1 MNHLKK
7 KTLKRKPLL
16 NQCKGLSFEDCELTI
31 LRSAVDKAEKIQ
43 GMKSVN
49 SEEIKKMISIVEA
62 FIRNK
67 KLICYGGT
75 AINNI
80 LPKQSQFYN
89 KDVEIPD
96 YDFFSAN
103 ALKDC
108 KELCDIFAK
117 EGFEEVEGK
126 SGQHHGTYKV
136 FVNFIPIADITS
148 IPRELFKSLT
158 NESIKVASILYAP
171 ANYLRMGM
179 YLELSRPNGDI
190 SRWEKV
196 LKRLSLLNQ
205 FYPLKATK
213 CHEVDFQR
221 TMENESLMNE
231 IYQNV
236 KQTLVDQGVVF
247 FGGYALS
254 QYSKYMPKE
263 FQRKV
268 NQIPDFDVFVEN
280 PQSVAEIVKERLE
293 DIHVKNVTIIRH
305 EAVGELVAM
314 HYEIRVGKEM
324 ICFIYEPIACH
335 SYNVIQDSGYK
346 IKIATIDT
354 IMSFYLAFIYIN
366 RPYYSVERLLC
377 MSAFLFEVQQRNRLE
392 QRGLLKRFSIQCV
405 GHQETVEEMRAHKS
419 EKFKELKDKRGTVE
433 YEEYFLRYRPNEKET
448 PTTTTTTTQKAKK
461 NKTRKNKS
469 IFSRLFK

>member
-1 MNHLKK
+1 
-7 KTLKRKPLL
+7 
-16 NQCKGLSFEDCELTI
+16 
-31 LRSAVDKAEKIQ
+31 
-43 GMKSVN
+43 
-49 SEEIKKMISIVEA
+49 
-62 FIRNK
+62 
-67 KLICYGGT
+67 
-75 AINNI
+75 
-80 LPKQSQFYN
+80 
-89 KDVEIPD
+89 
-96 YDFFSAN
+96 
-103 ALKDC
+103 
-108 KELCDIFAK
+108 
-117 EGFEEVEGK
+117 
-126 SGQHHGTYKV
+126 
-136 FVNFIPIADITS
+136 
-148 IPRELFKSLT
+148 
-158 NESIKVASILYAP
+158 
-171 ANYLRMGM
+171 
-179 YLELSRPNGDI
+179 
-190 SRWEKV
+190 
-196 LKRLSLLNQ
+196 
-205 FYPLKATK
+205 
-213 CHEVDFQR
+213 
-221 TMENESLMNE
+221 
-231 IYQNV
+231 
-236 KQTLVDQGVVF
+236 VDQGVVF